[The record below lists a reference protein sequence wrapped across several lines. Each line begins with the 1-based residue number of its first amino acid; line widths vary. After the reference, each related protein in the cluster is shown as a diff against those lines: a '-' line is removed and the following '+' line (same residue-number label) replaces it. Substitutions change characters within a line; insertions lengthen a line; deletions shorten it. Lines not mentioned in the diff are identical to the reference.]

1 MHHELLIMSYDGH
14 NSEKI
19 ENTKRAIRSHNSKDR
34 QYNGQKKKVKWTK
47 RELQNTTQKTKDQA
61 SLSNINMLSE
71 DIEGA
76 VVAMTAWQ
84 LDLQLSIQSVPI
96 TTDVVMSNLDQGE
109 VYNIM

>member
-47 RELQNTTQKTKDQA
+47 RELQNTT
-61 SLSNINMLSE
+61 
-71 DIEGA
+71 
-76 VVAMTAWQ
+76 
-84 LDLQLSIQSVPI
+84 
-96 TTDVVMSNLDQGE
+96 
-109 VYNIM
+109 